1 MVSHSWPQLSPGM
14 STSILNNDQF
24 VCALLD
30 LCRFCCG
37 HLLLNMSFQCLEL
50 QSCLCLK
57 HVYENSGYSFF
68 PNNTVYYTDIL
79 DQCNAVVAAVRQG
92 MRVAFRIPVHIH
104 TKHDNFSNAAQTTT
118 LMKLTRFAFSL
129 FESAVRVNYKWNSPM
144 HVLCQLCGEDLIR
157 ILQRLDLLLTMLSG
171 ICKSCVLVHAFG
183 LKLLTGQCVQVNRIF
198 LCKSY

>member
-1 MVSHSWPQLSPGM
+1 MIS
-14 STSILNNDQF
+14 F

-79 DQCNAVVAAVRQG
+79 DQCNAVVAAVRQEC
-92 MRVAFRIPVHIH
+92 A
-104 TKHDNFSNAAQTTT
+104 
-118 LMKLTRFAFSL
+118 LL
-129 FESAVRVNYKWNSPM
+129 FES
-144 HVLCQLCGEDLIR
+144 LCTS
-157 ILQRLDLLLTMLSG
+157 ILSTIISATLLKPL
-171 ICKSCVLVHAFG
+171 H
-183 LKLLTGQCVQVNRIF
+183 
-198 LCKSY
+198 